1 MKTTDYHRAVL
12 GRRAFNKTASVARG
26 VLFIFVFVSALS
38 AAGAASGAERSGL
51 APEDER
57 VIANPHDPVGGRSQC
72 SACHTAKPPEL
83 SFDAV
88 TTCVKCHS
96 GNVDSHPVSRH
107 PVGEVVRIRV
117 PSFLP
122 LTGDGRMVCYTCHDP
137 HDKGRRKK
145 MLRVDFQSLCSSCHV
160 GY

>member
-1 MKTTDYHRAVL
+1 MKTSDYQKAVA
-12 GRRAFNKTASVARG
+12 GRGTVFKTACGARP
-26 VLFIFVFVSALS
+26 VLLVFAFVLAAA
-38 AAGAASGAERSGL
+38 AAGTLFCAGRAEG

-57 VIANPHDPVGGRSQC
+57 VIANPHDPVGGRAQC

-88 TTCVKCHS
+88 TTCIKCHS

-107 PVGEVVRIRV
+107 PVGKVARIRV

-137 HDKGRRKK
+137 HDKGRRKR